1 VTPATADCQQVDR
14 MLGSR
19 IAVANLELRFPL
31 LRPFGLSPRMYGPI
45 PVEVAFFLDGG
56 RAWSIPGVAARGEA
70 VPGGIWSTGVTLRTS
85 VLGLGLGQIHLARP
99 LAMRGARWTFQFQLA
114 APL

>member
-1 VTPATADCQQVDR
+1 

-19 IAVANLELRFPL
+19 IAVGNLELRFPM

-45 PVEVAFFLDGG
+45 PLEVALFLDGG
-56 RAWSIPGVAARGEA
+56 RAWSSEGATSSGDAAR
-70 VPGGIWSTGVTLRTS
+70 GGIWSTGVTLRTS
-85 VLGLGLGQIHLARP
+85 VLGLGLAQIHLARP
-99 LAMRGARWTFQFQLA
+99 LSMGGAGWMFQLQLA